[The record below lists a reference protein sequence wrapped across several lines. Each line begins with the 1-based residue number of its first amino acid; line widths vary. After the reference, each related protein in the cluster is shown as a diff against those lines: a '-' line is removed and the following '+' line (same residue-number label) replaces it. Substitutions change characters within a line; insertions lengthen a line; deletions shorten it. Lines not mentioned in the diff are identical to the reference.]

1 MQINRNSDLVYYNED
16 GKSLSYFEYKKGDYI
31 SDDELYKLF
40 SYVYGRIHSTG
51 GNFYSLETAMG
62 NKNKNNKRFIIAD
75 KMYYYTVGET
85 ESQIQ
90 YACHDFKHLRFT
102 INDLQK

>member
-1 MQINRNSDLVYYNED
+1 
-16 GKSLSYFEYKKGDYI
+16 
-31 SDDELYKLF
+31 LF

-51 GNFYSLETAMG
+51 GNFYILECEME

-75 KMYYYTVGET
+75 KMYYYTTVED
-85 ESQIQ
+85 EVKH
-90 YACHDFKHLRFT
+90 YAFHDFKKPSFT